1 MYNYC
6 GKLCYVGEGR
16 IGTIV
21 SYEYQEESGAT
32 PVKTWGYR
40 PLRSK
45 KIFYTDTKPT
55 PIESVKFSVVDNAM
69 FVALKIKGQ
78 TYCGWSVRSPKDTVD
93 ASFGKRLAVA
103 RAIGDADAI
112 ADLIDDDFD
121 ADYQEEYGEGETAPA
136 KEDGGEATGVAD
148 VHEDAEGAT
157 APIAE

>member
-1 MYNYC
+1 MYSYC

-45 KIFYTDTKPT
+45 KVFYTDTKPT
-55 PIESVKFSVVDNAM
+55 PIDSVKFSIVDNAM
-69 FVALKIKGQ
+69 FVAVKIKGQ
-78 TYCGWSVRSPKDTVD
+78 TYCGWSVKSPNDIAD
-93 ASFGKRLAVA
+93 PSFGKRLAVA

-112 ADLIDDDFD
+112 ANLIDDDFD
-121 ADYQEEYGEGETAPA
+121 ADYQEEYGEGEMTPA
-136 KEDGGEATGVAD
+136 KEDGGEAPSVAD
-148 VHEDAEGAT
+148 VPTINEGETTPVAE
-157 APIAE
+157 